1 MSIRVLLADDHQVVR
16 VGLHAMLD
24 PSPDIEVVGEA
35 GDGGQAIALVCGLD
49 PDVVLMDLRMPEID
63 GVAAIARLREVAPDV
78 AVLVLTTYDTDADIV
93 RAIEAGATGY
103 LLKDATR
110 DELLGAIR
118 SAAAGR
124 SALAP
129 TVASRLVARMAAPAR
144 SALSA
149 REIEVLELVALG
161 RTNKEIAR
169 ILHLSEATVKT
180 HLVHSF
186 SKLGVEAR
194 TEAVTVALDR
204 GIIRL
209 SAQPG
214 ARTRREASSSSEPAL
229 ADHGVQVQPPDRS

>member
-1 MSIRVLLADDHQVVR
+1 MSIPVLLADDHHVVR
-16 VGLHAMLD
+16 VGLRAILD

-35 GDGGQAIALVCGLD
+35 GDGAEAIALVRDLD
-49 PDVVLMDLRMPEID
+49 PDVVLIDLRMPRMD
-63 GVAAIARLREVAPDV
+63 GVAAIALLREEALDV

-110 DELLGAIR
+110 DELLQAIR

-129 TVASRLVARMAAPAR
+129 AVASRLAARMAAPAG

-149 REIEVLELVALG
+149 REIEVLELVARG
-161 RTNKEIAR
+161 RSNKEIAR
-169 ILHLSEATVKT
+169 LLHLSEATVKT
-180 HLVHSF
+180 HLVHAF
-186 SKLGVEAR
+186 SKLGVEDR
-194 TEAVTVALDR
+194 TEAVTVAIDR

-209 SAQPG
+209 S
-214 ARTRREASSSSEPAL
+214 S
-229 ADHGVQVQPPDRS
+229 